1 MENLLNSAVS
11 QEHDRVC
18 PITLDVYRDPVLAG
32 DGHVYERNAI
42 IRWIQEQ
49 GTSPITREPLD
60 INDLRSDENIKQL
73 YRPYRSNSV
82 TYSCRTSTVS
92 ISSVTI
98 SSSEAQTER
107 QISCKEYCNVKHTLL
122 IIVATSFIIS
132 PFIVATSVILFLV
145 QSNSNAASKIF
156 L

>member
-1 MENLLNSAVS
+1 MESLSNSPVS
-11 QEHDRVC
+11 QGHDLIC
-18 PITLDVYRDPVLAG
+18 PITPDVYQDPVLAG

-42 IRWIQEQ
+42 IRWIEQQ

-82 TYSCRTSTVS
+82 AYSCQTSTVS

-98 SSSEAQTER
+98 SSSEARTER
-107 QISCKEYCNVKHTLL
+107 QTGCKEYCNVKRTFL
-122 IIVATSFIIS
+122 IIIAISFIIS
-132 PFIVATSVILFLV
+132 PFIVATSVIVFLV
-145 QSNSNAASKIF
+145 QSNSNAASKI
-156 L
+156 